1 MRSVARN
8 HMAVWAAFVCMAL
21 LSCSGGDSGSTEL
34 GIAAFDSGDYVTALK
49 EFRSLARDGNAE
61 AQYKLGEMYFAGLG
75 VAKDYAKA
83 RFWYLKA
90 AQQGVIEAQFNLG
103 DLYGKGLGTP
113 KDHVKASNWYRLA
126 ADQGH
131 PRAQFNLGSG
141 YANGQG
147 VKQDVVL
154 AYMWYALSA
163 RQGDVKAA
171 ESRALLSKELTPA
184 QIADAQKLVSE
195 WKVKGE
201 KVAAN

>member
-1 MRSVARN
+1 
-8 HMAVWAAFVCMAL
+8 MAAGAAFVCMAL
-21 LSCSGGDSGSTEL
+21 FSCSGGDSGSVEL
-34 GIAAFDSGDYVTALK
+34 GIAAFDSGDFATALK
-49 EFRSLARDGNAE
+49 EFRSLAREGNAE
-61 AQYKLGEMYFAGLG
+61 AQYKLGEMYFSGLG

-90 AQQGVIEAQFNLG
+90 AQQGVVEAQFNLG
-103 DLYGKGLGTP
+103 ELYGKGLGTP

-131 PRAQFNLGSG
+131 PRAQFNLGAG

-163 RQGDVKAA
+163 QQGDVKAV

-184 QIADAQKLVSE
+184 QVAEGQKLLSE
-195 WKVKGE
+195 WKPKKE
-201 KVAAN
+201 KEREKLAVN